1 MKKLLVITYYIFSG
15 IIIFLAVAFCIIEGR
30 LLFSGDWTIY
40 ESAFQGFIQYLC
52 RFLMSL
58 FALSM
63 GLLPFI
69 NKLRPNQKIIEFLKI
84 GSLALVVMS
93 AIVCIFATNY
103 VGVIFGVALFWTIL
117 FSILCIT
124 P

>member
-1 MKKLLVITYYIFSG
+1 MKKLLAITYYIFSV
-15 IIIFLAVAFCIIEGR
+15 IIMFLAVAFCIIEGR

-40 ESAFQGFIQYLC
+40 ESSFQGFIQYLC

-69 NKLRPNQKIIEFLKI
+69 NKIRPNQKIIEFLKI
-84 GSLALVVMS
+84 CSLALVVMS

-103 VGVIFGVALFWTIL
+103 VGIIILGIALIYF
-117 FSILCIT
+117 FCSIYEKN
-124 P
+124 